1 MNECISKL
9 NKCLLFNGIKAEELT
24 ALLGCMQSKIIEFDK
39 NKTVMQE
46 GKVFDKL
53 GILLEGNLQVVQ
65 YDYLGNRTI
74 ISTVEPLQIFGEA
87 FSYVKTKFP
96 MNVET
101 TEKSKVL
108 FLISDRISNPCPNG
122 CVFHKQLINNLL
134 HILAHKNV
142 NLTQKI
148 ECMSKRT
155 TKEKLLTFLSLES
168 IKQNS
173 KEFYIAYDRQNLA
186 DYLGV
191 ERSAMSAELSKLR
204 KDGIIEC
211 EKNWF
216 KLL

>member
-1 MNECISKL
+1 MEECILKL
-9 NKCLLFNGIKAEELT
+9 NKCLLFNGIKTEELT
-24 ALLGCMQSKIIEFDK
+24 ALLGCMQSKVIEFDK

-53 GILLEGNLQVVQ
+53 GVLLEGHLQIVQ

-87 FSYVKTKFP
+87 FSYVKSKLSV
-96 MNVET
+96 NIET
-101 TEKSKVL
+101 SEKSKVL

-122 CVFHKQLINNLL
+122 CLFHKRLINNLL
-134 HILAHKNV
+134 HILSNKNI

-168 IKQNS
+168 IKNNS
-173 KEFYIAYDRQNLA
+173 KEFTISLDRQALA

>member
-1 MNECISKL
+1 MNEYISKL
-9 NKCLLFNGIKAEELT
+9 NNCLLFNGIKQEELT
-24 ALLGCMQSKIIEFDK
+24 ALLGCMQSKVIEFDK

-53 GILLEGNLQVVQ
+53 GILLEGKLQIVQ

-87 FSYVKTKFP
+87 FSYVKTKLP
-96 MNVET
+96 INVET
-101 TEKSKVL
+101 IEKSKVL
-108 FLISDRISNPCPNG
+108 FLISDRISNPCQNG

-134 HILAHKNV
+134 HILAHKNI

-155 TKEKLLTFLSLES
+155 TKEKLLTFLTLES
-168 IKQNS
+168 IRQNS
-173 KEFYIAYDRQNLA
+173 KEFYISYDRQSLA

-211 EKNWF
+211 EKNRF
-216 KLL
+216 HLL